1 MMLKYAV
8 LFETIKSSGSPKIV
22 RIIEEI
28 LRSIYVAFEE
38 EKAIVLID
46 IELLDIKIAFAI
58 LGQNYAA
65 YAVSTSNISSTLP
78 RFLLSTG
85 TLTDIT

>member
-46 IELLDIKIAFAI
+46 IELF
-58 LGQNYAA
+58 
-65 YAVSTSNISSTLP
+65 
-78 RFLLSTG
+78 
-85 TLTDIT
+85 